1 MAASA
6 IGRFWRKATALIST
20 QMSYQLI
27 ARDLDRS
34 IQRIETQ
41 PMVQRET
48 DYFREN
54 IGKITS
60 IDDFLD
66 DTRLFNYAMK
76 AHGLQDMSYA
86 KALMRK
92 ALEEGIEEP
101 DSFANRMTDKRYADF
116 VRTFNFVEYGASA
129 TTYNAAVEESASR
142 FAERALSQGLPHE
155 AIADDLAK
163 FREAIVEITSIDEL
177 FGNEHLLPFVAYAFE
192 LEDYADRLDLL
203 KDVLAGGV
211 DDPENLA
218 HTLDEGKLLDFAA
231 AFDFNKYGEATT
243 THTPEKAAIEKYM
256 RQTLEED
263 AGAQNEGVRLAL
275 YFERKIDSITTPYQ
289 ILADPALAQVVRTAL
304 GLPDSIAQAN
314 IDRQA
319 DLIRDR
325 LDLEQLQDP
334 DELARFIT
342 RFTTMWEIN
351 NGASGAGSPLL
362 QLFQPTQASISPDLL
377 FSFAQV
383 KR

>member
-1 MAASA
+1 MQGAV
-6 IGRFWRKATALIST
+6 ALIST
-20 QMSYQLI
+20 HLSYQLI
-27 ARDLDRS
+27 TRDLDRS
-34 IQRIETQ
+34 IQRIESQ

-48 DYFREN
+48 EYFRDN

-60 IDDFLD
+60 IDEFLD

-116 VRTFNFVEYGASA
+116 VRTFNFVERGASA
-129 TTYNAAVEESASR
+129 TSYNAATDGTAER
-142 FAERALSQGLPHE
+142 FAERALMQNIPTE
-155 AIADDLAK
+155 AVADDIAK
-163 FREAIVEITSIDEL
+163 FREAMAEITSPEEL
-177 FGNEHLLPFVAYAFE
+177 FEDEHLSAFIVYAFE
-192 LEDYADRLDLL
+192 LQDYAGRTEFLL
-203 KDVLAGGV
+203 EVLAGGV
-211 DDPENLA
+211 DDSESLA
-218 HTLDEGKLLDFAA
+218 HTHDEGRLLDFAA
-231 AFDFNKYGEATT
+231 AFNFNKYGEATT

-263 AGAQNEGVRLAL
+263 AGSQNEGVRLAL

-325 LDLEQLQDP
+325 LDLEKLQDP
-334 DELARFIT
+334 DELAKFIT

-377 FSFAQV
+377 FSFAQI